1 MLQKSSFIGES
12 QRMEQDFGFGPN
24 DSYRTH
30 GRSVRGIGSDSEK
43 TVLFAWGGGE
53 LAYTI
58 YRTLNKYNNKY

>member
-24 DSYRTH
+24 GSCRTH
-30 GRSVRGIGSDSEK
+30 RRSLQGTGSSSGK
-43 TVLFAWGGGE
+43 FLIRVGGGVE

-58 YRTLNKYNNKY
+58 FRILNKSNYKY